1 MSRREGLFE
10 REREVDPDVR
20 LRDARVLK
28 ARILPVR
35 GGGEWFNTGLTAC
48 RGAQAAFSVSVLV
61 VQTIQPPTTSLA

>member
-35 GGGEWFNTGLTAC
+35 GGGEWFNTGFTAP
-48 RGAQAAFSVSVLV
+48 AEVLR
-61 VQTIQPPTTSLA
+61 